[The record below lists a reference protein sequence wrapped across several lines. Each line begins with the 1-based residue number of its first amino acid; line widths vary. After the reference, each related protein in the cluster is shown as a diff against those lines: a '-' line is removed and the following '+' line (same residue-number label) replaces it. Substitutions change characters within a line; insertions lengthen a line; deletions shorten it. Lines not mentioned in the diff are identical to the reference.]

1 MAPASWPDD
10 DDRHVSNFMT
20 IKRIYT
26 KDSPYVHE
34 TFKDKI
40 LKFLTGNDG
49 RKILQKTTTKNELN
63 KRKNQIK

>member
-1 MAPASWPDD
+1 MAARRPDD

-40 LKFLTGNDG
+40 CKLKG
-49 RKILQKTTTKNELN
+49 QC
-63 KRKNQIK
+63 